1 MRCALSFL
9 QAVHNT
15 EYFLRRGGLLCLSY
29 KEHAWVTVALVH
41 QPCDGQTEVSFLSA
55 IFFGSFF
62 LEEEL
67 GNYCPPPFPNTSP
80 TLFELV
86 GGGNHKLSGSNKGSG
101 DPFVENDR
109 QTGTFSGNH
118 QPRARQVR
126 GGEVSRRKELDTS
139 VSLDSHTKEYFLGLS
154 VDLAFSVVQ
163 ICKTGLES
171 PAMD

>member
-1 MRCALSFL
+1 MRCALSLL

-15 EYFLRRGGLLCLSY
+15 EYFLRRAGLLCLSY
-29 KEHAWVTVALVH
+29 KEHAWVTVARCTSPVTDK
-41 QPCDGQTEVSFLSA
+41 PKFLFSQQ
-55 IFFGSFF
+55 FFSEAFF
-62 LEEEL
+62 L
-67 GNYCPPPFPNTSP
+67 GNSWESIVPPFPNTSP

-126 GGEVSRRKELDTS
+126 GREVSHRKELDTR

-171 PAMD
+171 PAMG

>member
-1 MRCALSFL
+1 M
-9 QAVHNT
+9 
-15 EYFLRRGGLLCLSY
+15 
-29 KEHAWVTVALVH
+29 
-41 QPCDGQTEVSFLSA
+41 
-55 IFFGSFF
+55 
-62 LEEEL
+62 
-67 GNYCPPPFPNTSP
+67 
-80 TLFELV
+80 
-86 GGGNHKLSGSNKGSG
+86 SGSNKGSG

-126 GGEVSRRKELDTS
+126 GREVSHRKELDTR

-171 PAMD
+171 PAMG